1 VSLSFKH
8 DATKIAPPTLERISG
23 SLENKTMKGSEMQTP
38 LEVEGLL
45 VDPQPLPLAANEEF
59 AGRSQPSSGWD
70 PFEVWRTRVR
80 AAQAPVES
88 GAVIA

>member
-1 VSLSFKH
+1 VSLSFGH
-8 DATKIAPPTLERISG
+8 EATKIPAPTLERISG
-23 SLENKTMKGSEMQTP
+23 SLENKMMKGSEMQTP

-45 VDPQPLPLAANEEF
+45 VDPQPLALAANEEF
-59 AGRSQPSSGWD
+59 AGRSQPPSGWD

>member
-8 DATKIAPPTLERISG
+8 DATKIPPPTLERISG
-23 SLENKTMKGSEMQTP
+23 SLENKTMKGSEMQTS

-45 VDPQPLPLAANEEF
+45 ADPQPLPLAANEEF

>member
-1 VSLSFKH
+1 VSLSFEH
-8 DATKIAPPTLERISG
+8 EATKIPAPTLERISG
-23 SLENKTMKGSEMQTP
+23 SLENKMMKGSEMQTP

-45 VDPQPLPLAANEEF
+45 VDPQPLALAANEEF
-59 AGRSQPSSGWD
+59 AGRSQPPSGWD

-80 AAQAPVES
+80 AAQAPGES

>member
-1 VSLSFKH
+1 VSLSFKN
-8 DATKIAPPTLERISG
+8 DGTKIPALTLERISG
-23 SLENKTMKGSEMQTP
+23 SLENKTMKGSEMQTS

-59 AGRSQPSSGWD
+59 AGRSQQSSGWD

-80 AAQAPVES
+80 AAQVPVES
-88 GAVIA
+88 GVVIA

>member
-1 VSLSFKH
+1 VSLSFGH
-8 DATKIAPPTLERISG
+8 EATNIPAPTLERNSG
-23 SLENKTMKGSEMQTP
+23 SLENKMMKGSEMQTP

-45 VDPQPLPLAANEEF
+45 VDPQPLALAANEEF
-59 AGRSQPSSGWD
+59 AGRSQPPSGWD

-80 AAQAPVES
+80 AAQAPGES

>member
-1 VSLSFKH
+1 MSLSFEH
-8 DATKIAPPTLERISG
+8 EATKIPAPTLERISG
-23 SLENKTMKGSEMQTP
+23 SLENKMMKGSEMQTP

-45 VDPQPLPLAANEEF
+45 VDPQPLALAANEEF
-59 AGRSQPSSGWD
+59 AGRSQPPSGWD

-80 AAQAPVES
+80 AAQAPGES

>member
-1 VSLSFKH
+1 VSLSFEH
-8 DATKIAPPTLERISG
+8 EATKIPAPTLERISG
-23 SLENKTMKGSEMQTP
+23 SLENKMMKGSEMQTP

-45 VDPQPLPLAANEEF
+45 VEPQPLALAANEEF
-59 AGRSQPSSGWD
+59 AGRSQPPSGWD

-80 AAQAPVES
+80 AAQAPGES

>member
-1 VSLSFKH
+1 VSLSFKN
-8 DATKIAPPTLERISG
+8 DGTKIPALTLERISG
-23 SLENKTMKGSEMQTP
+23 SLENKTMKGSEMQTS

-80 AAQAPVES
+80 TAQVPVES
-88 GAVIA
+88 GVVIA